1 MHPDDPTPVTP
12 PIESGVESEPPLAR
26 PADAGFD
33 TGFDGYVEPR
43 LDAAPGPGYVAG
55 PAPVPV
61 AGPRRPLGAFVM
73 GLAIA
78 LVAVLGGGS
87 LFLSGYVLGVHQTTT
102 PGTSASDQA
111 AFQPFWDAYANVS
124 QRFALG
130 PVAQPKLVEGA
141 IKGLVEALGDPYS
154 TYLSPEDF
162 QTTLS
167 DISGQ
172 FEGIGA
178 EIGTVDATGK
188 TVDCSVFGSNCRL
201 EITQPLDGSPA
212 LAAGLKPGDVVTAVD
227 GAPLDGLTM
236 TQARDKIRGK
246 AGTTV
251 TLHIV
256 RVGTPAFDVV
266 VTRAKIQ
273 AKEVV
278 TKDLAGGTVGYVR
291 LAGFS
296 EAGADDFV
304 AAVKADVAKGQKELI
319 VDLRGNPGGFIDA
332 AAKVASAFIGSG
344 PIFWQQDVNGVQ
356 TPTDAIAGGPATD
369 PSIRVVVLVDG
380 GSASASEI
388 VTGALKDAGRATI
401 VGQKT
406 FGKGTVQ
413 TWIPLGQNGADG
425 GVKLT
430 IAKWLT
436 PNKSWIHGVGI
447 TPDVPVTVT
456 ANAAAGSDP
465 VLDKALAILAAP
477 PASPGISPAAAP
489 SAGPAS
495 SGPPSSSGALAP
507 GTAPISSWTESFL
520 LAA

>member
-1 MHPDDPTPVTP
+1 MHPDNSDPSTPAAGTAVNP
-12 PIESGVESEPPLAR
+12 EPHEAAFG
-26 PADAGFD
+26 PAAMDA
-33 TGFDGYVEPR
+33 P
-43 LDAAPGPGYVAG
+43 AGPGYVAG

-61 AGPRRPLGAFVM
+61 GRPRRPLGTIVM
-73 GLAIA
+73 ALAIA
-78 LVAVLGGGS
+78 LVVILGGGS
-87 LFLSGYVLGVHQTTT
+87 LFLSGYVLGVHQAGT
-102 PGTSASDQA
+102 PGTSAADQA
-111 AFQPFWDAYANVS
+111 AFQPFWDAYASVS

-141 IKGLVEALGDPYS
+141 IKGLVDALGDPYS

-162 QTTLS
+162 QNTLS

-188 TVDCSVFGSNCRL
+188 VVDCTTFGPDCRL
-201 EITQPLDGSPA
+201 EIVNPLDGSPA
-212 LAAGLKPGDVVTAVD
+212 QAAGLKPGDVIATVD
-227 GAPLDGLTM
+227 GASLDGLTM
-236 TQARDKIRGK
+236 TQARDRIRGK

-251 TLHIV
+251 QLHV
-256 RVGTPAFDVV
+256 ERPGAPAFDVT

-273 AKEVV
+273 TKEVV
-278 TKDLAGGTVGYVR
+278 TKDLAGGKVGYIR

-296 EAGADDFV
+296 EGGADDFV

-344 PIFWQQDVNGVQ
+344 PVFWQQDVNGVQ
-356 TPTDAIAGGPATD
+356 TPTDAIPGGPATD
-369 PSIRVVVLVDG
+369 PSIRVVVLVDK

-388 VTGALKDAGRATI
+388 VTGALRDTKRATI
-401 VGQKT
+401 VGQTT

-413 TWIPLGQNGADG
+413 TWIPLGPNGAEG

-436 PNKSWIHGVGI
+436 PDKSWIHGVGI
-447 TPDVPVTVT
+447 TPDVPVTVP
-456 ANAAAGSDP
+456 ANTPAGSDP

-477 PASPGISPAAAP
+477 APSGVPAALPAASPAPSSAAAP
-489 SAGPAS
+489 SALGQ
-495 SGPPSSSGALAP
+495 PSP
-507 GTAPISSWTESFL
+507 TPVSSWLDSLL

>member
-1 MHPDDPTPVTP
+1 MHPD
-12 PIESGVESEPPLAR
+12 ESTPLAL
-26 PADAGFD
+26 PLETAGEPMHPD
-33 TGFDGYVEPR
+33 EAGDGS
-43 LDAAPGPGYVAG
+43 AAGPGYVAG

-61 AGPRRPLGAFVM
+61 SGGRRPLGALVM
-73 GLAIA
+73 ALAIA
-78 LVAVLGGGS
+78 LVAILGGGS
-87 LFLSGYVLGVHQTTT
+87 LFLSGYVLGVHQAGT
-102 PGTSASDQA
+102 PGTSAADQA

-162 QTTLS
+162 QNTLS

-178 EIGTVDATGK
+178 EIGTVDSTGK
-188 TVDCSVFGSNCRL
+188 TVDCTTFGPDCRL
-201 EITQPLDGSPA
+201 AIVNPLDGSPA
-212 LAAGLKPGDVVTAVD
+212 QAAGLKPGDVVTSID
-227 GAPLDGLTM
+227 GTSLDGLTV

-256 RVGTPAFDVV
+256 RSSVPAFDVTL
-266 VTRAKIQ
+266 TRAKIQ
-273 AKEVV
+273 TKEVI
-278 TKDLAGGTVGYVR
+278 TKDLAGGKVGYIR

-304 AAVKADVAKGQKELI
+304 AAVKADVAKGQKALV

-332 AAKVASAFIGSG
+332 ADKVASAFIASG
-344 PIFWQQDVNGVQ
+344 PVFWQQDVNGVQ
-356 TPTDAIAGGPATD
+356 TATDATPGGPATD
-369 PSIRVVVLVDG
+369 PSIRVVVLVDK

-388 VTGALKDAGRATI
+388 VTGALKDTQRATI
-401 VGQKT
+401 VGETT

-413 TWIPLGQNGADG
+413 TWIPLGQNGDEG

-436 PNKSWIHGVGI
+436 PNKSWIHGIGI
-447 TPDVPVTVT
+447 TPDVPVTVP
-456 ANAAAGSDP
+456 ANTPAGADP
-465 VLDKALAILAAP
+465 VLDKALALLAAP
-477 PASPGISPAAAP
+477 ATSPLPSTGPPPSLVPAP
-489 SAGPAS
+489 SAQS
-495 SGPPSSSGALAP
+495 SSSGAVP
-507 GTAPISSWTESFL
+507 PSTAPVSSWLDSL
-520 LAA
+520 LLIA

>member
-1 MHPDDPTPVTP
+1 MHPDE
-12 PIESGVESEPPLAR
+12 PIPLTSPLETVGEPMHPE
-26 PADAGFD
+26 AG
-33 TGFDGYVEPR
+33 GE
-43 LDAAPGPGYVAG
+43 AAPGPGYVAG
-55 PAPVPV
+55 PAPVPMS
-61 AGPRRPLGAFVM
+61 AGRRPLGALVM
-73 GLAIA
+73 AMAIA
-78 LVAVLGGGS
+78 LVAILGGGS
-87 LFLSGYVLGVHQTTT
+87 LFLSGYVLGVHQAGT
-102 PGTSASDQA
+102 PGTSAADQA

-141 IKGLVEALGDPYS
+141 IKGLVAALGDPYS

-162 QTTLS
+162 QNTLS

-178 EIGTVDATGK
+178 EIGTVDSTGK
-188 TVDCSVFGSNCRL
+188 TVDCTTFGPDCRL
-201 EITQPLDGSPA
+201 AIVNPLDGSPA
-212 LAAGLKPGDVVTAVD
+212 QAANLKPGDVVTSVD
-227 GAPLDGLTM
+227 GTSLDGLTV

-256 RVGTPAFDVV
+256 RAGVPAFDVTL
-266 VTRAKIQ
+266 TRAKIQ
-273 AKEVV
+273 TKEVI
-278 TKDLAGGTVGYVR
+278 TKDLAGGKVGYIR

-304 AAVKADVAKGQKELI
+304 AAVKADVAKGQKALV

-332 AAKVASAFIGSG
+332 ADKVASAFIGSG
-344 PIFWQQDVNGVQ
+344 PVFWQQDVNGVQ
-356 TPTDAIAGGPATD
+356 TATDATPGGPATD
-369 PSIRVVVLVDG
+369 PSIRVVVLVDK

-388 VTGALKDAGRATI
+388 VTGALKDTQRATI
-401 VGQKT
+401 VGETT

-413 TWIPLGQNGADG
+413 TWIPLGQNGDEG

-436 PNKSWIHGVGI
+436 PNKSWIHGIGI
-447 TPDVPVTVT
+447 TPDVPVTVP
-456 ANAAAGSDP
+456 ANTPVGADP
-465 VLDKALAILAAP
+465 VLDRALELLAAP
-477 PASPGISPAAAP
+477 ATSPLPSTGPPPSLVPAP
-489 SAGPAS
+489 SARS
-495 SGPPSSSGALAP
+495 SSPGALPPS
-507 GTAPISSWTESFL
+507 TAPVSSWLDSLL